1 MKKFFLSLL
10 FSLLF
15 FPTILSQNSQLQ
27 NFNTKEGLPQS
38 QVYDLVQ
45 DSIGYLWVATQ
56 GGGLARFDGHEFT
69 VFNEKKGLQSNFVNS
84 LLVSNDSLFVG
95 TFSGLSI
102 YSKGKFTNFESPKIH
117 KIVMIDQQ
125 VYLATERGIYSYH
138 NASIMPLQTVAKI
151 DTNAVTDIA
160 KSDDSYLI
168 ASESL
173 VRHFCS

>member
-1 MKKFFLSLL
+1 MKKFFFSLL

-15 FPTILSQNSQLQ
+15 FHFILPSVSCRIS
-27 NFNTKEGLPQS
+27 TPKRTAS

-125 VYLATERGIYSYH
+125 VYLATEEEFTVTITLLLCLNRQWQRLTRMRS
-138 NASIMPLQTVAKI
+138 QTLPKAMI
-151 DTNAVTDIA
+151 HI
-160 KSDDSYLI
+160 
-168 ASESL
+168 
-173 VRHFCS
+173 

>member
-102 YSKGKFTNFESPKIH
+102 YRLFRRPYFN
-117 KIVMIDQQ
+117 
-125 VYLATERGIYSYH
+125 
-138 NASIMPLQTVAKI
+138 
-151 DTNAVTDIA
+151 
-160 KSDDSYLI
+160 
-168 ASESL
+168 
-173 VRHFCS
+173 